1 MRLSDLSSFNPITIQ
16 CHDNPD
22 ADAMASG
29 FALYRYFLSKN
40 KEVRLVYSG
49 VNRITKANLKLMIE
63 KLQIPIRYLPP
74 SNERIKGLLIMVD
87 CQYGTGNV
95 TRFESDDVAVIDH
108 HQVEA
113 QEVEYSFIRP
123 DLGSCSTLVWYLLRQ
138 EHFPVNTD
146 MNLGTALYYGLY
158 MDTSQFAE
166 IYNPLDLDMRES
178 IAFQKQLITLFRN
191 SNLSLKEL
199 EIAGIAM
206 IRYSYDDEDRFA
218 VIKAEPCD
226 PNILGLIS
234 DLLIQVD
241 EIDTCVVYNE
251 AYDGFKLSVRS
262 CIKEVKAN
270 ELAAFLTGGNGS
282 GGGHFD
288 KAGGFISRTLYD
300 KDYKGI
306 HSEVY
311 IKGKMKEYF
320 ALYRIIYTKEFEAD
334 VSCMKFYR
342 RRRTPMGYVKLTE
355 LVEPGARITL
365 RTQRGDLDMVV
376 EENSYLMIDVNG
388 EIRRNNAETFQRYFD
403 PTGRPFSTQDS
414 GSAVQYVPTVKNW
427 QDGTTLSVA
436 DYAKVCVPN
445 EHLLVYASILETG
458 IKVFAG
464 RQEEVYMLGRPGDY
478 FAVCCEDRHHIF
490 TMEKNL
496 FEQNYEEIRD

>member
-1 MRLSDLSSFNPITIQ
+1 MRLSDLGSFNPITIQ

-29 FALYRYFLSKN
+29 FALYCYFLSRN

-63 KLQIPIRYLPP
+63 KLGIPIQFLPP
-74 SNERIKGLLIMVD
+74 SGERMRGLLILVD

-95 TRFESDDVAVIDH
+95 TRFEADEVAVIDH
-108 HQVEA
+108 HQVET

-123 DLGSCSTLVWYLLRQ
+123 NLGSCSTLVWNMLRQ

-158 MDTSQFAE
+158 MDTNQFAE
-166 IYNPLDLDMRES
+166 IYNPLDLDMRET
-178 IAFQKQLITLFRN
+178 IAFKKQLITLFRN

-206 IRYSYDDEDRFA
+206 IRYSYDDEHRFA

-251 AYDGFKLSVRS
+251 AAEGFKLSVRS

-270 ELAAFLTGGNGS
+270 ELAAFLTEGNGS

-311 IKGKMKEYF
+311 IKRKMKEYF
-320 ALYRIIYTKEFEAD
+320 ESFRIIYAGELETD
-334 VSCMKFYR
+334 LSGMKFYR
-342 RRRTPMGYVKLTE
+342 RRRTPMGYVKLAE
-355 LVEPGARITL
+355 LMEPGSQITV
-365 RTQRGDLDMVV
+365 RTQCGDLDMVV
-376 EENSYLMIDVNG
+376 EENSYLMIDGNG
-388 EIRRNNAETFQRYFD
+388 EVRRNTGQAFERYFNI
-403 PTGRPFSTQDS
+403 TGRPFSAQGC
-414 GSAVQYVPTVKNW
+414 GSIAEYVPTIKNW

-436 DYAKVCVPN
+436 DYARLCVPN
-445 EHLLVYASILETG
+445 EQLCVYASLLETG
-458 IKVFAG
+458 IKVFTQK
-464 RQEEVYMLGRPGDY
+464 QEDIYMLGRPGDY
-478 FAVCCEDRHHIF
+478 FAVCQEDRHHIF
-490 TMEKNL
+490 TMEKKN
-496 FEQNYEEIRD
+496 FEQNFEEIKD